1 MLQPKVFLE
10 RVGLAHLEIM
20 GQSLSLSYGN
30 PAPFTQGSPVASL
43 NFNKVP
49 HINILK
55 ITVFR

>member
-1 MLQPKVFLE
+1 MGFK
-10 RVGLAHLEIM
+10 GLAHLEIM